1 MVLFGFS
8 NMISDIFEV
17 VNEQGKKVTRIIVN
31 MPEETRERTKSF
43 GIRLEELN
51 EQPLITT
58 LDDFAPVE
66 GEEYFVVPTTPK
78 KNALIEFLKNTYQL
92 QFSQLI
98 HSTAHISPYA
108 RIGQGVFVGA
118 KSVIGPG
125 AVLMD
130 YVFVGS
136 GVTIGHDTVIHKYVR
151 LNPGSNIAGHV
162 EIFESVSIGMG
173 ANVIEE
179 LAIGRE
185 AVVAAGAVVTKDVQE
200 KNMVAG
206 VPAVVKKIM
215 TSDSGDY

>member
-8 NMISDIFEV
+8 NMISDIFEI
-17 VNEQGKKVTRIIVN
+17 VNDQGKKVTRIIVN

-43 GIRLEELN
+43 AIRVEELH
-51 EQPLITT
+51 EQPLITSM
-58 LDDFAPVE
+58 DDFAPVE

-78 KNALIEFLKNTYQL
+78 KSALIEFLRRTYQL
-92 QFSQLI
+92 QLTRLI

-136 GVTIGHDTVIHKYVR
+136 GVTIGHDTVIHEYAR

-162 EIFESVSIGMG
+162 EILDSAIIGMG

-179 LAIGRE
+179 LVIGRE
-185 AVVAAGAVVTKDVQE
+185 AVVAAGAVVIKDVQE
-200 KNMVAG
+200 RNMVAG
-206 VPAVVKKIM
+206 IPAVVKKNY
-215 TSDSGDY
+215 DA